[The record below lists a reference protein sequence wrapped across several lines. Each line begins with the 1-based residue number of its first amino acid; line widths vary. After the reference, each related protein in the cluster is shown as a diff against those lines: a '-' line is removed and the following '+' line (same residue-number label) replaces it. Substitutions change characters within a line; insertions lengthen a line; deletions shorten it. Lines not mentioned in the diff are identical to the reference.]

1 MKLPT
6 EVSPGM
12 VAWLADP
19 ADASG
24 RATPACITAVNA
36 TLENG
41 AFSPFVRVRR
51 AGQSRGGGAGA
62 EMVECEKHAACRLR
76 IET

>member
-19 ADASG
+19 ADPSG

-51 AGQSRGGGAGA
+51 R
-62 EMVECEKHAACRLR
+62 
-76 IET
+76 